1 MRGKQP
7 PEERAIAL
15 SDKASFLAQ
24 SDLFRHLSITEISA
38 LEHTVNIITCAA
50 GRILYRPGETGSSL
64 FLLKSGRV
72 QLYHLS
78 TDGRKL
84 ITATLAV
91 GACFGEIPLIG
102 QGPQNSF
109 AETIE
114 PASLC
119 VISRNDVE
127 QLLDKYPTIARS
139 LLSIVGQ
146 HFVQLENQLINATF
160 RDSHARVATL
170 LLQLAHSTQE
180 HADNRNNGTTSD
192 TITIS
197 GFSHEELA
205 ERLGVY
211 RETVTIALRELK
223 DAGAIELGRKH
234 ITIRNLTI
242 LEQLAA

>member
-7 PEERAIAL
+7 PEERAIAI

-24 SDLFRHLSITEISA
+24 SDLFRHLTMAEVST
-38 LEHTVNIITCAA
+38 LEHTVNVITCAA
-50 GRILYRPGETGSSL
+50 GRILYRPGETGSAL

-102 QGPQNSF
+102 QCPQNSF

-127 QLLDKYPTIARS
+127 QLLDRYPTIARS
-139 LLSIVGQ
+139 LLHIAGQ

-170 LLQLAHSTQE
+170 LLQLAHSTQK
-180 HADNRNNGTTSD
+180 HGTDSD
-192 TITIS
+192 TITIT

-242 LEQLAA
+242 LEQLAT

>member
-1 MRGKQP
+1 MV
-7 PEERAIAL
+7 
-15 SDKASFLAQ
+15 SDKASFLAR
-24 SDLFRHLSITEISA
+24 SDLFRHLPMAEISA
-38 LEHTVNIITCAA
+38 LEHTVNSITCAA
-50 GRILYRPGETGSSL
+50 GRILYRPGETSSSL

-91 GACFGEIPLIG
+91 GACFGEIPFIG
-102 QGPQNSF
+102 QCPQNSF
-109 AETIE
+109 AETLE

-119 VISRNDVE
+119 VISKNDVD
-127 QLLDKYPTIARS
+127 QLLDRYPAIARS

-160 RDSHARVATL
+160 KDSQARVATL
-170 LLQLAHSTQE
+170 LLQLAQSAQE
-180 HADNRNNGTTSD
+180 DEHTGDA
-192 TITIS
+192 ITIS

-234 ITIRNLTI
+234 ITIRNLTV

>member
-7 PEERAIAL
+7 PDEKAIAS
-15 SDKASFLAQ
+15 SDKASFLAR
-24 SDLFRHLSITEISA
+24 SDLFRHLTLAEISA
-38 LEHTVNIITCAA
+38 LEHIVNIITCAA
-50 GRILYRPGETGSSL
+50 RRILYRPGETSASL

-84 ITATLAV
+84 ITATLEA

-102 QGPQNSF
+102 QCPQNSF

-114 PASLC
+114 PASLG
-119 VISRNDVE
+119 VISKNDVE
-127 QLLDKYPTIARS
+127 QLLDRHPTIARS

-160 RDSHARVATL
+160 QDSQARVATL
-170 LLQLAHSTQE
+170 LLQLAQAAQE
-180 HADNRNNGTTSD
+180 HQHHGNNSD
-192 TITIS
+192 TIIIS

-205 ERLGVY
+205 EHLGVY

>member
-1 MRGKQP
+1 MP
-7 PEERAIAL
+7 I

-24 SDLFRHLSITEISA
+24 SDLFRQLTMTEIHA
-38 LEHTVNIITCAA
+38 LEHTVNVITCAA
-50 GRILYRPGETGSSL
+50 GRILYRPGETGSAL

-84 ITATLAV
+84 ITATLAA
-91 GACFGEIPLIG
+91 GACFGEIPFIG
-102 QGPQNSF
+102 QCPQNSF

-127 QLLDKYPTIARS
+127 QLLDRYPTIARS
-139 LLSIVGQ
+139 LLYIVGQ

-160 RDSHARVATL
+160 KDSHARVATL
-170 LLQLAHSTQE
+170 LLQLAHSALE
-180 HADNRNNGTTSD
+180 HEHDGNNDGA
-192 TITIS
+192 IIIH

>member
-7 PEERAIAL
+7 SEERTPFI
-15 SDKASFLAQ
+15 SDKAAFLAH
-24 SDLFRHLSITEISA
+24 SDIFQHLTLAEIGK
-38 LEHTVNIITCAA
+38 LEHIANIINCAA
-50 GRILYRPGETGSSL
+50 GRILYRPGEASSSL

-84 ITATLAV
+84 ITATPEV
-91 GACFGEIPLIG
+91 GACFGEIPFIG
-102 QGPQNSF
+102 QCQQNSF

-114 PASLC
+114 HSSLC
-119 VISRNDVE
+119 VISKNDVE
-127 QLLDKYPTIARS
+127 HLLDSYPTISRA
-139 LLSIVGQ
+139 LLHIVGQ

-160 RDSHARVATL
+160 KDSQARVATL
-170 LLQLAHSTQE
+170 LLQLAQTQG
-180 HADNRNNGTTSD
+180 NNGAPN
-192 TITIS
+192 TIS

-223 DAGAIELGRKH
+223 DAGAIELARKH
-234 ITIRNLTI
+234 IVIRNLAI
-242 LEQLAA
+242 LQQLASL

>member
-1 MRGKQP
+1 MCGKQP
-7 PEERAIAL
+7 PEERAIAI

-24 SDLFRHLSITEISA
+24 SDLFRHLTMAEVST
-38 LEHTVNIITCAA
+38 LEHTVNVITCAA

-91 GACFGEIPLIG
+91 GACFGEIPFIG
-102 QGPQNSF
+102 QCPQNSF

-127 QLLDKYPTIARS
+127 QLLDRYPTIARS
-139 LLSIVGQ
+139 LLYIVGQ
-146 HFVQLENQLINATF
+146 HFVQLENQLINTTF
-160 RDSHARVATL
+160 RDSHARVAAL

-180 HADNRNNGTTSD
+180 YGTDSD

>member
-7 PEERAIAL
+7 SEERAIAN
-15 SDKASFLAQ
+15 SDKASFLAR
-24 SDLFRHLSITEISA
+24 SDLFRHLTMAEITT

-84 ITATLAV
+84 ITATLAA

-102 QGPQNSF
+102 QCPQNSF
-109 AETIE
+109 AEILE
-114 PASLC
+114 SASLC
-119 VISRNDVE
+119 VISKNDID
-127 QLLDKYPTIARS
+127 QLLDRYPAIARS

-160 RDSHARVATL
+160 KDSQARVATL
-170 LLQLAHSTQE
+170 LLQLVQATQKHE
-180 HADNRNNGTTSD
+180 HHDHTGDA
-192 TITIS
+192 ITIS

>member
-1 MRGKQP
+1 MP
-7 PEERAIAL
+7 I

-24 SDLFRHLSITEISA
+24 SDLFRQLTMTEIHA
-38 LEHTVNIITCAA
+38 LEHTVNVITCAA

-84 ITATLAV
+84 ITATLAA
-91 GACFGEIPLIG
+91 GACFGEIPFIG
-102 QGPQNSF
+102 QCPQNSF

-119 VISRNDVE
+119 VISKNDVE
-127 QLLDKYPTIARS
+127 QLLDRLPTFARS
-139 LLSIVGQ
+139 LLYIVGQ

-160 RDSHARVATL
+160 KDSHARVATL
-170 LLQLAHSTQE
+170 LLQLAHATLE
-180 HADNRNNGTTSD
+180 HEHDGNNGD
-192 TITIS
+192 AIIIN

-242 LEQLAA
+242 LEQLAT

>member
-7 PEERAIAL
+7 SEERTPFI
-15 SDKASFLAQ
+15 SDKAAFLAQ
-24 SDLFRHLSITEISA
+24 SDIFRHLTLAEIGT
-38 LEHTVNIITCAA
+38 LEHITNIISCAA
-50 GRILYRPGETGSSL
+50 GRILYRPGEASSSL

-84 ITATLAV
+84 ITATPEV
-91 GACFGEIPLIG
+91 GACFGEIPFIG
-102 QGPQNSF
+102 QCQQNSF

-114 PASLC
+114 HSSLC
-119 VISRNDVE
+119 VISKNDVE
-127 QLLDKYPTIARS
+127 QLLDRYPTISRA
-139 LLSIVGQ
+139 LLYIVGQ

-160 RDSHARVATL
+160 KDSQARVATL
-170 LLQLAHSTQE
+170 LLQLAQTHG
-180 HADNRNNGTTSD
+180 NND
-192 TITIS
+192 TPITIS

-223 DAGAIELGRKH
+223 DAGAIELARKH
-234 ITIRNLTI
+234 IVIRNLAI
-242 LEQLAA
+242 LEQLASL

>member
-7 PEERAIAL
+7 PDEKAIAI
-15 SDKASFLAQ
+15 SDKASFLAR
-24 SDLFRHLSITEISA
+24 SDLFRHLTLAEISS

-50 GRILYRPGETGSSL
+50 GRILYRPGETSTSL

-84 ITATLAV
+84 ITATLEA
-91 GACFGEIPLIG
+91 GACFGEMPLTG
-102 QGPQNSF
+102 QCPQNSF

-114 PASLC
+114 PTSLG
-119 VISRNDVE
+119 VISKNDVE
-127 QLLDKYPTIARS
+127 QLLDRYPTVART
-139 LLSIVGQ
+139 LLSIVGH

-160 RDSHARVATL
+160 KDSQARVAML
-170 LLQLAHSTQE
+170 LLQLAQAAQE
-180 HADNRNNGTTSD
+180 HQKHGNNSD
-192 TITIS
+192 IITIS

-205 ERLGVY
+205 EHLGVY

-234 ITIRNLTI
+234 ITIRNLTV

>member
-7 PEERAIAL
+7 PEEKAIAI

-24 SDLFRHLSITEISA
+24 SDLFRHLTMAEIQT
-38 LEHTVNIITCAA
+38 LEHTVNVITCAA
-50 GRILYRPGETGSSL
+50 GRILYRPGETGSLL

-91 GACFGEIPLIG
+91 GACFGEISFIG
-102 QGPQNSF
+102 QCPQNSF

-127 QLLDKYPTIARS
+127 QLLDRYPTIARS
-139 LLSIVGQ
+139 LLYIVGQ
-146 HFVQLENQLINATF
+146 HFVQLENQLINTTF

-170 LLQLAHSTQE
+170 LLQLAHSTQK
-180 HADNRNNGTTSD
+180 HGTDCD
-192 TITIS
+192 TITIT

-242 LEQLAA
+242 LEQFAA

>member
-7 PEERAIAL
+7 PGERAIAL
-15 SDKASFLAQ
+15 SDKASFLAR
-24 SDLFRHLSITEISA
+24 SDLFRHLTVAEIST

-50 GRILYRPGETGSSL
+50 GRILYRPGESGSSL

-84 ITATLAV
+84 ITATLEA
-91 GACFGEIPLIG
+91 GACFGELPFIG
-102 QGPQNSF
+102 QYLQNSF

-114 PASLC
+114 PAILG
-119 VISRNDVE
+119 VISKNDVD
-127 QLLDKYPTIARS
+127 QLLDNYPALART

-146 HFVQLENQLINATF
+146 HFVQLESQLINATF
-160 RDSHARVATL
+160 KDSQTRVATL
-170 LLQLAHSTQE
+170 LLQLAQTPQE
-180 HADNRNNGTTSD
+180 HENNGNPGD
-192 TITIS
+192 IITIS

>member
-1 MRGKQP
+1 MHGKQP
-7 PEERAIAL
+7 SDEKAIVI
-15 SDKASFLAQ
+15 SDKASFLAR
-24 SDLFRHLSITEISA
+24 SDLFRHLTLAEISA
-38 LEHTVNIITCAA
+38 LEHIVNIITCAA
-50 GRILYRPGETGSSL
+50 GRILYRPGETSASL

-84 ITATLAV
+84 ITATLEA
-91 GACFGEIPLIG
+91 GACFGEIPLTG
-102 QGPQNSF
+102 QCPQNSF
-109 AETIE
+109 AETID
-114 PASLC
+114 PASLG
-119 VISRNDVE
+119 VISKNDVE
-127 QLLDKYPTIARS
+127 QLLDRYPTIARS

-160 RDSHARVATL
+160 KGSQARVATL
-170 LLQLAHSTQE
+170 LLQLAQAAQE
-180 HADNRNNGTTSD
+180 HKHNSD
-192 TITIS
+192 TITIR

-205 ERLGVY
+205 EHLGVY